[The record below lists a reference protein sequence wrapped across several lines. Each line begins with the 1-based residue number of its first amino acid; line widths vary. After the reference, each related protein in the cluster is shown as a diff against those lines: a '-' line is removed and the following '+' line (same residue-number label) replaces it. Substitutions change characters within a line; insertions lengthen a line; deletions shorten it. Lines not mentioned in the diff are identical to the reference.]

1 MKIEYLSDLIKVN
14 IIQYNIKIVNNVK
27 IKILK
32 VTINIFCR
40 NHCV

>member
-14 IIQYNIKIVNNVK
+14 IIQYDIKIVNNVK
-27 IKILK
+27 IKFVK